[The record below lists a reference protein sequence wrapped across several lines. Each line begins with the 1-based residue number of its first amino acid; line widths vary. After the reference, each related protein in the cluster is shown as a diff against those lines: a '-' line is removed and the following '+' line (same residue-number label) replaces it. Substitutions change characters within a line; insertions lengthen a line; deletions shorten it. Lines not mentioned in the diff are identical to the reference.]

1 MVLAFDSLHWL
12 LRRGAINS
20 VASVVG
26 ATGGICAASWKKT
39 TLARIKMREDVTREE
54 AGVQQERQSV
64 KCELFHM

>member
-39 TLARIKMREDVTREE
+39 TLARIEMREDVSVRGGRIATRE
-54 AGVQQERQSV
+54 AI
-64 KCELFHM
+64 CEM